1 MSLSPA
7 RQHRLRIQ
15 AEQAARQG
23 GSVRHA
29 SGYDLMLLQL
39 AEDRRRLK
47 GVQSTVKKA
56 QIKVELLPKYTAWAD
71 GVLAAGGAQQD
82 DVLMFLMLWRID
94 AGDFAGGLQI
104 AAHAIKHGW
113 VLPQALGRRNV
124 QTVVAEELADQAE
137 AAQRM
142 KADFPADVL
151 LQALSLTDALDMP
164 DQSRARLHKAIAAV
178 ISESRPA
185 AALNHYTFA
194 LQLDPRC
201 GVKKDKERLERHLRN
216 SH

>member
-7 RQHRLRIQ
+7 RQHRLRVQ

-82 DVLMFLMLWRID
+82 DVLMFLMVWRID

-104 AAHAIKHGW
+104 AAHALKHGW
-113 VLPQALGRRNV
+113 VMPQ
-124 QTVVAEELADQAE
+124 
-137 AAQRM
+137 
-142 KADFPADVL
+142 
-151 LQALSLTDALDMP
+151 
-164 DQSRARLHKAIAAV
+164 
-178 ISESRPA
+178 
-185 AALNHYTFA
+185 
-194 LQLDPRC
+194 
-201 GVKKDKERLERHLRN
+201 
-216 SH
+216 